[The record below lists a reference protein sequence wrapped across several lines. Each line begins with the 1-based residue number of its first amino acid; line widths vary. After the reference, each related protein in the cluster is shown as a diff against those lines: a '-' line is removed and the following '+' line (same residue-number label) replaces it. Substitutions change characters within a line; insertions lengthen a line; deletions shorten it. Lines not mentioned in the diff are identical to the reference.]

1 MTVDAAD
8 CGCDD
13 QKSYGKHSTG
23 RTSFRVC
30 LVVIPSL
37 SPLECCCVVGRRS
50 RRVVFRGLPIVI
62 LASSFLRGRLASAIL
77 DRMELTDQVAKTEN
91 DYIDLAV
98 RLAGDSR
105 F

>member
-1 MTVDAAD
+1 
-8 CGCDD
+8 
-13 QKSYGKHSTG
+13 
-23 RTSFRVC
+23 
-30 LVVIPSL
+30 
-37 SPLECCCVVGRRS
+37 
-50 RRVVFRGLPIVI
+50 VVFRGLPIVI